1 MRESATATDLRVLWG
16 GAARMLT
23 ADDVADPDEW
33 RRYARLVLD
42 ALRA

>member
-1 MRESATATDLRVLWG
+1 MRESATSADVRVLWG

-23 ADDVADPDEW
+23 ADDVDDPDEW
-33 RRYARLVLD
+33 RRYAGLVVD